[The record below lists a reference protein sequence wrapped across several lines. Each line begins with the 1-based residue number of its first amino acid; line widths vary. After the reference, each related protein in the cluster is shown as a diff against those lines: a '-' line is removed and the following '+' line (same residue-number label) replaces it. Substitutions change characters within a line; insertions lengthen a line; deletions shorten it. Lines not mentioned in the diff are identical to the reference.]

1 MISTYPSAYYQNCDK
16 KFQTV
21 DNISCSTFLDDIAPS
36 PTSTFSP
43 STVQM
48 YSKLIEN
55 LHNIR
60 INNSVNS
67 RISPYITICRK
78 DNIDITSR
86 ARRSGV
92 IFVSRI
98 RDGNVKFLVV
108 RGRTHNVISFPKGRQ
123 NINEREEVCASRELY
138 EETGIR
144 IDVDILER
152 SRRCKIGR
160 NTYFII
166 HVEESDYQK
175 FHIRDHKEILEVGWK
190 TLDELRK
197 LECNK
202 DIRNLLIYPNKIFN
216 YHRAV
221 FQL

>member
-1 MISTYPSAYYQNCDK
+1 MISTYPSVYYQNRDK

-21 DNISCSTFLDDIAPS
+21 DNISCSTFSNDIPS
-36 PTSTFSP
+36 PTSILSP

-60 INNSVNS
+60 INSNINSKS
-67 RISPYITICRK
+67 IPYISLYRK
-78 DNIDITSR
+78 EDINLSSR
-86 ARRSGV
+86 VKRSGV
-92 IFVSRI
+92 IFISRM
-98 RDGNVKFLVV
+98 RDGNIKFLVV

-123 NINEREEVCASRELY
+123 HINEREEVCASRELY
-138 EETGIR
+138 EETGIHID
-144 IDVDILER
+144 IDVLER
-152 SRRCKIGR
+152 SKRCKIGR

-166 HVEESDYQK
+166 NVEESDYQT

-197 LECNK
+197 MECNK
-202 DIRNLLIYPNKIFN
+202 DIRNLLIYPTKIFN
-216 YHRAV
+216 YHQAI
-221 FQL
+221 FQN